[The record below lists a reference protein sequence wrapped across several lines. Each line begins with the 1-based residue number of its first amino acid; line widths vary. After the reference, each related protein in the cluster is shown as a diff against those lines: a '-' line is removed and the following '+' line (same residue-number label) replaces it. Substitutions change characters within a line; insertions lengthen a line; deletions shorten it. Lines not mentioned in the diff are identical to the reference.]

1 MNLPKRKHPRLKE
14 YDYSQ
19 NGAYFVTI
27 CTKGKKPVLS
37 QIDLNNYSVKLLKYG
52 YIVDKLICSISKAYP
67 NISVINYVIMPNHL
81 HLLLIFTKN
90 KGGGMGS
97 SRPTTLNLMVRGLK
111 SLVTREVGFS
121 IWQQG
126 FYEHIIRNK
135 RDFLIHYKYIDNNP
149 AKWALDKYYVPNP

>member
-14 YDYSQ
+14 YDYSK

-97 SRPTTLNLMVRGLK
+97 SRPTTLNLMVRGLN
-111 SLVTREVGFS
+111 
-121 IWQQG
+121 
-126 FYEHIIRNK
+126 IIRNK

-149 AKWALDKYYVPNP
+149 AKWALDKYYVSNP

>member
-97 SRPTTLNLMVRGLK
+97 SRPTTLNLMVRGLN
-111 SLVTREVGFS
+111 
-121 IWQQG
+121 
-126 FYEHIIRNK
+126 IIRNK

-149 AKWALDKYYVPNP
+149 AKWALDKYYVSNP